1 MQSAKINFCVCAHKG
16 GVCVCVCVCVGG
28 GGGGGAAS
36 LYLPPL
42 DHEVKLIAGRCF
54 QCVHQGTQSECGG
67 GGGGE
72 AEDVFLYPV
81 IIGGQNWVVGLSP
94 HFPSPIL
101 YIQFLCFV
109 FLSAYVC
116 TYVCR

>member
-16 GVCVCVCVCVGG
+16 GVCVFGG
-28 GGGGGAAS
+28 GGRGEGVAIAPPAS

-67 GGGGE
+67 G
-72 AEDVFLYPV
+72 
-81 IIGGQNWVVGLSP
+81 
-94 HFPSPIL
+94 
-101 YIQFLCFV
+101 
-109 FLSAYVC
+109 
-116 TYVCR
+116 